1 MIWLLT
7 QTTAAI
13 IALIQL
19 ASSAT
24 IDKNTYLD
32 NLPSE
37 DITVNS
43 NAFLALVHAN
53 TYTFNG
59 GINNN
64 GYLFM
69 GNVNSGQSGLK
80 TTLSSGSVSNQGT
93 FVLDNRNETNGASL
107 SWSGSSFT
115 NTGTMYFWGAGS
127 PQNSYDF
134 NPSGNFENK
143 GTMVFHQDS
152 KNTDSYANFQGS
164 NVNNDGTICLTNTK
178 SLLKKSIV
186 GNGCITIGE
195 NAMMVLQSTSSGTMG
210 SQTLYMTSSSSIIFA
225 ESDAKTDNII
235 VRGFGNGNI
244 LTFRTSVDP
253 FRGKWSYDGNSGVL
267 TVKLWPSISH
277 AFHIGKGYDKSKF
290 KQKQIT
296 NNVTPT
302 LVNNAVYYD
311 GPVPDTS
318 KPDVCAICPNN
329 PPWIPVINEETNN
342 AAWTGTFLSTKDVHY
357 NFYTDGNQLKE
368 SIIYDVVTPIR
379 TELATSYEAWTGTTT
394 NTRTTILETTKGP
407 DGFDTIKETIIIQT
421 PIEKR
426 TTTKFE
432 GWTGSVTNT
441 RSTDFST
448 FTGSDGSETIEAIYY
463 VQTPIHNTATT
474 VLEAWTGSVTN
485 TRSTDFST
493 FTGSDGSETIEA
505 IYYVQTPIFVSSS
518 DIHRSPSHS
527 IDSSSTVQ
535 ASIVSSAMSL
545 NSTNSDK
552 YDDTLRETTIYSTFY
567 SMSMTIEEKIEYF
580 ISTDE
585 NGNKVQGIHTEMS
598 GYMVDSQPVYAS
610 YNSSKSESVTSLSST
625 QVPTSSVI
633 DSITS
638 SSIIENFIESAS
650 TSTYQSDDWSVT
662 QIVSYYIVTNSNGT
676 LQQGINTVYF
686 RERVDSLPIFLN
698 SSVSLTSGTL
708 TSSIDVPSDPNIISE
723 STGTTI
729 PEKETTL
736 FSSNYNPESHVDKSS
751 SKIFTRYQN
760 SSSSNIQS
768 SERKLPTGED
778 TQIYSRKTVTET
790 DYSLIASTTTTCPL
804 SNTGSSM
811 QSKIYSSSHIEKQ
824 SLADTTSSI
833 TSKKKEEII
842 TKTSTKQW
850 SSPSALK
857 PSNVLEDIS
866 ILPQVQKSSI
876 TSTKSKTV
884 VVSRPSQSIDNEAR
898 SSKSDSTKISIST
911 KSLTMDNKSNNAQ
924 LDVTTS
930 KTSLSSHT
938 VPKLTPSDVYNDS
951 DSKTS
956 SATKIASS
964 FVTPP
969 TNSHIESTLITKTPN
984 RIDSVASSS
993 TQTTKQILQQINIT
1007 KETSSIVSM
1016 SQSVYLQ
1023 TANSAGSRLTKTAT
1037 FVKFILGITVLIT
1050 IL

>member
-1 MIWLLT
+1 M
-7 QTTAAI
+7 
-13 IALIQL
+13 
-19 ASSAT
+19 
-24 IDKNTYLD
+24 
-32 NLPSE
+32 
-37 DITVNS
+37 
-43 NAFLALVHAN
+43 
-53 TYTFNG
+53 
-59 GINNN
+59 
-64 GYLFM
+64 
-69 GNVNSGQSGLK
+69 
-80 TTLSSGSVSNQGT
+80 
-93 FVLDNRNETNGASL
+93 
-107 SWSGSSFT
+107 
-115 NTGTMYFWGAGS
+115 
-127 PQNSYDF
+127 
-134 NPSGNFENK
+134 
-143 GTMVFHQDS
+143 
-152 KNTDSYANFQGS
+152 
-164 NVNNDGTICLTNTK
+164 
-178 SLLKKSIV
+178 
-186 GNGCITIGE
+186 
-195 NAMMVLQSTSSGTMG
+195 
-210 SQTLYMTSSSSIIFA
+210 
-225 ESDAKTDNII
+225 
-235 VRGFGNGNI
+235 
-244 LTFRTSVDP
+244 
-253 FRGKWSYDGNSGVL
+253 
-267 TVKLWPSISH
+267 
-277 AFHIGKGYDKSKF
+277 
-290 KQKQIT
+290 
-296 NNVTPT
+296 
-302 LVNNAVYYD
+302 
-311 GPVPDTS
+311 
-318 KPDVCAICPNN
+318 
-329 PPWIPVINEETNN
+329 
-342 AAWTGTFLSTKDVHY
+342 
-357 NFYTDGNQLKE
+357 
-368 SIIYDVVTPIR
+368 
-379 TELATSYEAWTGTTT
+379 
-394 NTRTTILETTKGP
+394 
-407 DGFDTIKETIIIQT
+407 
-421 PIEKR
+421 
-426 TTTKFE
+426 
-432 GWTGSVTNT
+432 
-441 RSTDFST
+441 
-448 FTGSDGSETIEAIYY
+448 
-463 VQTPIHNTATT
+463 
-474 VLEAWTGSVTN
+474 
-485 TRSTDFST
+485 
-493 FTGSDGSETIEA
+493 
-505 IYYVQTPIFVSSS
+505 SSS

>member
-1 MIWLLT
+1 M
-7 QTTAAI
+7 
-13 IALIQL
+13 
-19 ASSAT
+19 S
-24 IDKNTYLD
+24 
-32 NLPSE
+32 
-37 DITVNS
+37 
-43 NAFLALVHAN
+43 
-53 TYTFNG
+53 
-59 GINNN
+59 
-64 GYLFM
+64 
-69 GNVNSGQSGLK
+69 
-80 TTLSSGSVSNQGT
+80 SSG
-93 FVLDNRNETNGASL
+93 
-107 SWSGSSFT
+107 
-115 NTGTMYFWGAGS
+115 
-127 PQNSYDF
+127 
-134 NPSGNFENK
+134 
-143 GTMVFHQDS
+143 
-152 KNTDSYANFQGS
+152 
-164 NVNNDGTICLTNTK
+164 
-178 SLLKKSIV
+178 
-186 GNGCITIGE
+186 
-195 NAMMVLQSTSSGTMG
+195 
-210 SQTLYMTSSSSIIFA
+210 
-225 ESDAKTDNII
+225 
-235 VRGFGNGNI
+235 
-244 LTFRTSVDP
+244 
-253 FRGKWSYDGNSGVL
+253 
-267 TVKLWPSISH
+267 
-277 AFHIGKGYDKSKF
+277 
-290 KQKQIT
+290 
-296 NNVTPT
+296 
-302 LVNNAVYYD
+302 
-311 GPVPDTS
+311 
-318 KPDVCAICPNN
+318 
-329 PPWIPVINEETNN
+329 
-342 AAWTGTFLSTKDVHY
+342 
-357 NFYTDGNQLKE
+357 
-368 SIIYDVVTPIR
+368 
-379 TELATSYEAWTGTTT
+379 
-394 NTRTTILETTKGP
+394 
-407 DGFDTIKETIIIQT
+407 
-421 PIEKR
+421 
-426 TTTKFE
+426 
-432 GWTGSVTNT
+432 
-441 RSTDFST
+441 
-448 FTGSDGSETIEAIYY
+448 
-463 VQTPIHNTATT
+463 
-474 VLEAWTGSVTN
+474 
-485 TRSTDFST
+485 
-493 FTGSDGSETIEA
+493 
-505 IYYVQTPIFVSSS
+505 
-518 DIHRSPSHS
+518 IHRSPSHS

-760 SSSSNIQS
+760 SSSSNMQS

-969 TNSHIESTLITKTPN
+969 TISHIESTLITKAPN

-993 TQTTKQILQQINIT
+993 TQTTKQILQQLNIT

>member
-463 VQTPIHNTATT
+463 VQTPI
-474 VLEAWTGSVTN
+474 
-485 TRSTDFST
+485 
-493 FTGSDGSETIEA
+493 
-505 IYYVQTPIFVSSS
+505 FVSSS
-518 DIHRSPSHS
+518 DIYISPSHS

-552 YDDTLRETTIYSTFY
+552 YDDSLRETTIYSTFY

-625 QVPTSSVI
+625 QVLTSSVI

-686 RERVDSLPIFLN
+686 RERVDSLPVFLN
-698 SSVSLTSGTL
+698 SSVGLTSGTL

-833 TSKKKEEII
+833 TSKNKEDII
-842 TKTSTKQW
+842 TKTSTKQC
-850 SSPSALK
+850 SSTSALK
-857 PSNVLEDIS
+857 SSNVLEDIS

>member
-1 MIWLLT
+1 
-7 QTTAAI
+7 
-13 IALIQL
+13 
-19 ASSAT
+19 
-24 IDKNTYLD
+24 
-32 NLPSE
+32 
-37 DITVNS
+37 
-43 NAFLALVHAN
+43 
-53 TYTFNG
+53 
-59 GINNN
+59 
-64 GYLFM
+64 
-69 GNVNSGQSGLK
+69 
-80 TTLSSGSVSNQGT
+80 
-93 FVLDNRNETNGASL
+93 
-107 SWSGSSFT
+107 
-115 NTGTMYFWGAGS
+115 
-127 PQNSYDF
+127 
-134 NPSGNFENK
+134 
-143 GTMVFHQDS
+143 
-152 KNTDSYANFQGS
+152 
-164 NVNNDGTICLTNTK
+164 
-178 SLLKKSIV
+178 
-186 GNGCITIGE
+186 
-195 NAMMVLQSTSSGTMG
+195 
-210 SQTLYMTSSSSIIFA
+210 
-225 ESDAKTDNII
+225 
-235 VRGFGNGNI
+235 
-244 LTFRTSVDP
+244 
-253 FRGKWSYDGNSGVL
+253 
-267 TVKLWPSISH
+267 
-277 AFHIGKGYDKSKF
+277 
-290 KQKQIT
+290 
-296 NNVTPT
+296 
-302 LVNNAVYYD
+302 
-311 GPVPDTS
+311 
-318 KPDVCAICPNN
+318 
-329 PPWIPVINEETNN
+329 
-342 AAWTGTFLSTKDVHY
+342 
-357 NFYTDGNQLKE
+357 
-368 SIIYDVVTPIR
+368 
-379 TELATSYEAWTGTTT
+379 
-394 NTRTTILETTKGP
+394 
-407 DGFDTIKETIIIQT
+407 
-421 PIEKR
+421 
-426 TTTKFE
+426 
-432 GWTGSVTNT
+432 
-441 RSTDFST
+441 
-448 FTGSDGSETIEAIYY
+448 
-463 VQTPIHNTATT
+463 
-474 VLEAWTGSVTN
+474 
-485 TRSTDFST
+485 
-493 FTGSDGSETIEA
+493 
-505 IYYVQTPIFVSSS
+505 
-518 DIHRSPSHS
+518 
-527 IDSSSTVQ
+527 
-535 ASIVSSAMSL
+535 MSL

-736 FSSNYNPESHVDKSS
+736 FSSKYNPESHVDKSS

-760 SSSSNIQS
+760 SSSSNMQS

-911 KSLTMDNKSNNAQ
+911 KSLTMNNKSNNAQ

-930 KTSLSSHT
+930 KTSLSSHI

-969 TNSHIESTLITKTPN
+969 TISHIESTLITKTPN

>member
-1 MIWLLT
+1 M
-7 QTTAAI
+7 
-13 IALIQL
+13 
-19 ASSAT
+19 
-24 IDKNTYLD
+24 
-32 NLPSE
+32 
-37 DITVNS
+37 
-43 NAFLALVHAN
+43 
-53 TYTFNG
+53 
-59 GINNN
+59 
-64 GYLFM
+64 
-69 GNVNSGQSGLK
+69 
-80 TTLSSGSVSNQGT
+80 
-93 FVLDNRNETNGASL
+93 
-107 SWSGSSFT
+107 
-115 NTGTMYFWGAGS
+115 
-127 PQNSYDF
+127 
-134 NPSGNFENK
+134 
-143 GTMVFHQDS
+143 
-152 KNTDSYANFQGS
+152 
-164 NVNNDGTICLTNTK
+164 
-178 SLLKKSIV
+178 
-186 GNGCITIGE
+186 
-195 NAMMVLQSTSSGTMG
+195 
-210 SQTLYMTSSSSIIFA
+210 
-225 ESDAKTDNII
+225 
-235 VRGFGNGNI
+235 
-244 LTFRTSVDP
+244 
-253 FRGKWSYDGNSGVL
+253 
-267 TVKLWPSISH
+267 
-277 AFHIGKGYDKSKF
+277 
-290 KQKQIT
+290 
-296 NNVTPT
+296 
-302 LVNNAVYYD
+302 
-311 GPVPDTS
+311 
-318 KPDVCAICPNN
+318 
-329 PPWIPVINEETNN
+329 
-342 AAWTGTFLSTKDVHY
+342 
-357 NFYTDGNQLKE
+357 
-368 SIIYDVVTPIR
+368 
-379 TELATSYEAWTGTTT
+379 
-394 NTRTTILETTKGP
+394 
-407 DGFDTIKETIIIQT
+407 
-421 PIEKR
+421 
-426 TTTKFE
+426 
-432 GWTGSVTNT
+432 
-441 RSTDFST
+441 
-448 FTGSDGSETIEAIYY
+448 
-463 VQTPIHNTATT
+463 
-474 VLEAWTGSVTN
+474 
-485 TRSTDFST
+485 
-493 FTGSDGSETIEA
+493 
-505 IYYVQTPIFVSSS
+505 SSS

-552 YDDTLRETTIYSTFY
+552 YDDILRETTIYSTFY

-938 VPKLTPSDVYNDS
+938 VSKLTPSDVYNDS

-956 SATKIASS
+956 SAMKIASS

-969 TNSHIESTLITKTPN
+969 TISHIESTLITKTPN

-993 TQTTKQILQQINIT
+993 TQTTKQILQQLNIT

>member
-432 GWTGSVTNT
+432 G
-441 RSTDFST
+441 
-448 FTGSDGSETIEAIYY
+448 
-463 VQTPIHNTATT
+463 
-474 VLEAWTGSVTN
+474 WTGSVTN

>member
-379 TELATSYEAWTGTTT
+379 TESATSYEAWTGTTT

-552 YDDTLRETTIYSTFY
+552 YDDILRETTIYSTFY

-938 VPKLTPSDVYNDS
+938 VSKLTPSDVYNDS

-956 SATKIASS
+956 SAMKIASS

-969 TNSHIESTLITKTPN
+969 TISHIESTLITKTPN

-993 TQTTKQILQQINIT
+993 TQTTKQILQQLNIT